1 MLTTKM
7 VIFDLDGTLVDTLE
21 DLAVSTNVV
30 LEKYGYNTHPIDA
43 YRTFVGNGVY
53 KLIERA
59 LPSEVRSEESIAKMK
74 EDFVEYYDAHLTDFT
89 KPYEGVVETLQTLKE
104 QGILLA
110 VATNKPHRQA
120 IRVVEACFPKD
131 LFVQVEGQQDGRPH
145 KPDPRVIHEIMATHN
160 IKLEEVLY
168 VGDSD
173 VDMET
178 AHNVHIP
185 GIGVAWGFR
194 GEEELKANGA
204 YAVISRASQLLQYIV
219 KK

>member
-1 MLTTKM
+1 MFTTKM

-21 DLAVSTNVV
+21 DLAVSTNVI
-30 LEKYGYNTHPIDA
+30 LEQYGYDTHPIDA

-59 LPSEVRSEESIAKMK
+59 LPKAARNEELIVKMK
-74 EDFVEYYDAHLTDFT
+74 EDFVTYYDGHLTDFT
-89 KPYEGVVETLQTLKE
+89 KPYEEIIDTLVKLKE

-110 VATNKPHRQA
+110 VATNKPHKQA
-120 IRVVEACFPKD
+120 IRVVEACFPKN

-145 KPDPRVIHEIMATHN
+145 KPDPSVIYEIMATHD
-160 IKLEEVLY
+160 IELEEVLY

-178 AHNVHIP
+178 AHNANVP

-204 YAVISRASQLLQYIV
+204 YAVISRASQLLNYI
-219 KK
+219 K

>member
-1 MLTTKM
+1 MLATKM

-21 DLAVSTNVV
+21 DLAASTNVI
-30 LEKYGYNTHPIDA
+30 LEKYGYHTHPIDA

-59 LPSEVRSEESIAKMK
+59 LPYEARSEERIGRMK
-74 EDFVEYYDAHLTDFT
+74 EDFVTYYDGHLTDFI
-89 KPYEGVVETLQTLKE
+89 KPYEGIIDTLQKLKA

-110 VATNKPHRQA
+110 VATNKPHKQA

-145 KPDPRVIHEIMATHN
+145 KPDPRVIYEIMATHN
-160 IKLEEVLY
+160 IEVGEVLY

-178 AHNVHIP
+178 AHNANVP

-194 GEEELKANGA
+194 GEEELRTNGA
-204 YAVISRASQLLQYIV
+204 YAVISHASQLLNYIR
-219 KK
+219 